1 MLKNEKGFTLV
12 ELLAVLVILAIIL
25 TIAIPSITS
34 IVDSTKKSAFESDV
48 KMLIKGVEYK
58 LLQDPGFADG
68 GYTEATVATVD
79 EVGGDSN
86 QYDHFEITKIN
97 PVTITV
103 VARKGGKFGRLCVQ
117 GATFSNIGTVIDDEE
132 DCNELIPTP

>member
-25 TIAIPSITS
+25 AIAIPSITS

-58 LLQDPGFADG
+58 LLQDPEFANK
-68 GYTEATVATVD
+68 ATVEDV
-79 EVGGDSN
+79 VMLVV
-86 QYDHFEITKIN
+86 ILIN
-97 PVTITV
+97 MIIL
-103 VARKGGKFGRLCVQ
+103 KLLRL
-117 GATFSNIGTVIDDEE
+117 I
-132 DCNELIPTP
+132 L